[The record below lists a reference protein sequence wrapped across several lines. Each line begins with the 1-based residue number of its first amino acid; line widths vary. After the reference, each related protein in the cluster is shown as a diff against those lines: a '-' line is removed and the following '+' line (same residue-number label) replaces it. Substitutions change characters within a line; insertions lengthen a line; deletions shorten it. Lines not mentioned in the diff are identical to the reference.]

1 MIDDAA
7 RVRVIRAI
15 LGITM
20 REFAKRVGVRPMSIS
35 DWEKGRSRP
44 QSQFRDRMA
53 LIAQEHKIGF
63 TPSGMPIP
71 FADVVIFKESQN
83 A

>member
-20 REFAKRVGVRPMSIS
+20 REFARRVGVRPVSVA
-35 DWEKGRSRP
+35 DWERGRSRP

-53 LIAQEHKIGF
+53 VLVQENGLAF
-63 TPSGMPIP
+63 LPSGMPVP
-71 FADVVIFKESQN
+71 AKDCLALKETTN